1 ARQQMTVSLS
11 CDHRVIDGAAGAAFL
26 RELKR
31 LIETPTLMFI
41 QETSYAR

>member
-1 ARQQMTVSLS
+1 
-11 CDHRVIDGAAGAAFL
+11 AFL

-31 LIETPTLMFI
+31 LTETPTLMFI

>member
-1 ARQQMTVSLS
+1 
-11 CDHRVIDGAAGAAFL
+11 